1 MAVPKNN
8 KWSVCKEG
16 KTKKYGYAKL
26 TDHHDSFTFSNGAE
40 KSRGFDYSPVE
51 PVGGR
56 KRSSV
61 DDHLDMGDISE
72 GTGVTSMLDRF
83 GADINKAFVTK
94 RKRLELFTKSSLK
107 SSHQAIEQIWK
118 TQQSDRMNLT
128 ENYSTQF
135 NAVFQQWDNDMQK
148 SKDQDEKLANL
159 FRQQQKMFQQMRTSQ
174 VQRLKSVKQLLDQY
188 IRNLEELQKSHSDH
202 HTALQTELREEMTLL
217 QKKIL
222 MDTQQQDIA
231 TVRKSLQ
238 TMLL

>member
-1 MAVPKNN
+1 
-8 KWSVCKEG
+8 
-16 KTKKYGYAKL
+16 
-26 TDHHDSFTFSNGAE
+26 
-40 KSRGFDYSPVE
+40 
-51 PVGGR
+51 
-56 KRSSV
+56 
-61 DDHLDMGDISE
+61 MGDISE